1 MIIATIELC
10 IHYRG
15 GREER
20 GIMTVLRVLGKLNK
34 EGDIGTVFSYS
45 TDGDMG
51 RLGAGIP
58 DERTT
63 IGVKE
68 LKSLPHFF

>member
-20 GIMTVLRVLGKLNK
+20 GIMTVEKLNK
-34 EGDIGTVFSYS
+34 RGDIGTVFSDS
-45 TDGDMG
+45 TEGNMG
-51 RLGAGIP
+51 R
-58 DERTT
+58 
-63 IGVKE
+63 
-68 LKSLPHFF
+68 

>member
-20 GIMTVLRVLGKLNK
+20 GIMTVFP
-34 EGDIGTVFSYS
+34 EHW
-45 TDGDMG
+45 
-51 RLGAGIP
+51 
-58 DERTT
+58 
-63 IGVKE
+63 
-68 LKSLPHFF
+68 KSLIKEETLELCFHIQQTVIWGDWEQVFQMTGQQYA